1 MPDKP
6 KSHLGS
12 SLAGLGVIVSVIFL
26 LNLTLGIVEI
36 PDNLPV
42 VGNIDEAFFTGLLIA
57 CLRYL
62 GFDPIPFKG
71 RSRDKQ
77 EATEQG

>member
-1 MPDKP
+1 MSDKP
-6 KSHLGS
+6 RSHLGTL
-12 SLAGLGVIVSVIFL
+12 LAGLGVIVCVVFL

-42 VGNIDEAFFTGLLIA
+42 VGNLDEAFFTGLLIA

-71 RSRDKQ
+71 GSQ
-77 EATEQG
+77 NVPEPVEQG